1 MKDKDVLCSLGVSDA
16 RLKELIKA
24 KAASNCDATATTMG
38 ITSDSLRALLDPK
51 ALMHDDAINRFYDLL
66 EEDRKS
72 SGQPL
77 WAVGVPLMQAL
88 ESGINGEKM
97 LQDYIKSREANTQ
110 GDSNKC
116 VAMELVQGDCI
127 MAVHVPGHYIFIRVD
142 HDRGRVEV
150 ADPLGLG
157 ITRTRGEQAT
167 RVQNWFQAQVL
178 RLKLPQRPYSIVC
191 NPESNLPRQ
200 TDSVSC
206 GPFVCAYAFFVAM
219 NGRYPT
225 NDDFTCANK
234 SALRYFIMHYLL
246 VHPVQ
251 DNATKAAAT
260 SASSAEVHAQN
271 HFCTDCGRAFSTKF
285 NAGQC
290 NCGTG
295 PGSGGVRAGSGR
307 VRAGAG
313 SGGGGVR
320 AGAGSGG
327 VRAGAGRPWKCPWQ
341 TQFTHVEY
349 FETKGRR
356 A

>member
-38 ITSDSLRALLDPK
+38 ITSDSLRALLDSK

-110 GDSNKC
+110 GECD
-116 VAMELVQGDCI
+116 AMELVQGDCI

-167 RVQNWFQAQVL
+167 RVQTWFQAQVL
-178 RLKLPQRPYSIVC
+178 RLKLPQRLYSIVC

-219 NGRYPT
+219 KGRYPT

-251 DNATKAAAT
+251 DNATKAAAAKAVADK
-260 SASSAEVHAQN
+260 SDKVIAGDKAAIISPADGKPFVFDFFQPASIASEGSSLAADVKE
-271 HFCTDCGRAFSTKF
+271 HFCTGCGHVFSTKQH
-285 NAGQC
+285 ATRC
-290 NCGTG
+290 
-295 PGSGGVRAGSGR
+295 
-307 VRAGAG
+307 
-313 SGGGGVR
+313 
-320 AGAGSGG
+320 
-327 VRAGAGRPWKCPWQ
+327 
-341 TQFTHVEY
+341 
-349 FETKGRR
+349 
-356 A
+356 